1 MRALKWR
8 EFMSK
13 FLIVTDTTS
22 TLNPQDSE
30 KYGIE
35 IVPLSV
41 LNKGYEYADGIDINA
56 EQFADLLKKGEMP
69 TTSQPNIGHVEE
81 LMKQWKAAEYDAIL
95 IITISSYLSGTY
107 QGFLMTAKNLEMN
120 NVHVID
126 SLTVGAPLMDM
137 ALAAKKYA
145 DEGRSLDEILAM
157 LKSKI
162 KDTYS
167 FLYPKTLEQLK
178 KGGRISPVAA
188 GMASLL
194 KIKPLLY
201 LKEDGS
207 CVEKYGMAR
216 TDTKIYEMIIEEF
229 KKRQVSAETHEFYVM
244 EAEGMENV
252 EAFLTK
258 AKEAFGAEMSFKI
271 VQLPAVLT
279 CHAGLGS
286 FAVQSCLK
294 V

>member
-1 MRALKWR
+1 
-8 EFMSK
+8 MSK

-22 TLNPQDSE
+22 TLIPQDSE

-41 LNKGYEYADGIDINA
+41 LNKGIEYADGIDINA
-56 EQFADLLKKGEMP
+56 EQFADLLRNGEMP
-69 TTSQPNIGHVEE
+69 TTSQPNIGRVEE
-81 LMKQWKAAEYDAIL
+81 LMKKWKAADYDAIL

-107 QGFLMTAKNLEMN
+107 QGFLMTAKNLDMK

-126 SLTVGAPLMDM
+126 SLTVGAPMLDM
-137 ALAAKKYA
+137 ALTAKRYA
-145 DEGRSLDEILAM
+145 DAGRSLDDILTM
-157 LKSKI
+157 LKAKI

-167 FLYPKTLEQLK
+167 MLSTKNLENLK

-201 LKEDGS
+201 LKEDGT

-216 TDTKIYEMIIEEF
+216 TDSKIYDMIIEEF
-229 KKRQVSAETHEFYVM
+229 KKRNVNAETHEFYIM

-252 EAFLTK
+252 EAFLSK
-258 AKEAFGAEMSFKI
+258 AKEAFGTDMSFKI
-271 VQLPAVLT
+271 IQLPAVLT

-294 V
+294 N

>member
-56 EQFADLLKKGEMP
+56 EQFADLLKNGEMP

-145 DEGRSLDEILAM
+145 DEGRSLDEILSM

-216 TDTKIYEMIIEEF
+216 TDTKIYELIIEEF

-252 EAFLTK
+252 EAFLIK

>member
-1 MRALKWR
+1 
-8 EFMSK
+8 MSK

-41 LNKGYEYADGIDINA
+41 LNQGIEYADGIDINA
-56 EQFADLLKKGEMP
+56 KQFADLLKKGEMP
-69 TTSQPNIGHVEE
+69 TTSQPNIGRVEE
-81 LMKQWKAAEYDAIL
+81 MMQQWKAAEYDAIL

-107 QGFLMTAKNLEMN
+107 QGFLMTAKNLDMN

-126 SLTVGAPLMDM
+126 SLTVGAPMMDM
-137 ALAAKKYA
+137 ALTAKRYA
-145 DEGRSLDEILAM
+145 DEDRSLDDILAM

-201 LKEDGS
+201 LKKDGT

-216 TDTKIYEMIIEEF
+216 TDSKIYEMMIEEF

-244 EAEGMENV
+244 QAEGMENV

-258 AKEAFGAEMSFKI
+258 AKQAFGSEMSFKI

-286 FAVQSCLK
+286 FAVQSILK

>member
-1 MRALKWR
+1 
-8 EFMSK
+8 MSK

-22 TLNPQDSE
+22 TLIPQDSE

-41 LNKGYEYADGIDINA
+41 LNKGIEYADGIDINA
-56 EQFADLLKKGEMP
+56 EQFADLLRNGEMP
-69 TTSQPNIGHVEE
+69 TTSQPNIGRVEE
-81 LMKQWKAAEYDAIL
+81 LMKKWKAADYDAIL

-107 QGFLMTAKNLEMN
+107 QGFLMTAKNLDMK

-126 SLTVGAPLMDM
+126 SLTVGAPMLDM
-137 ALAAKKYA
+137 ALTAKRYA
-145 DEGRSLDEILAM
+145 DAGRSLDDILTM
-157 LKSKI
+157 LKAKI

-167 FLYPKTLEQLK
+167 MLYPKNLEQLK
-178 KGGRISPVAA
+178 KGGRISPVVA

-201 LKEDGS
+201 LKEDGT

-216 TDTKIYEMIIEEF
+216 TDSKIYDMIIEEF
-229 KKRQVSAETHEFYVM
+229 KKRNVNAETHEFYIM

-252 EAFLTK
+252 EAFLSK
-258 AKEAFGAEMSFKI
+258 AKEAFGTDMSFKI
-271 VQLPAVLT
+271 IQLPAVLT

-286 FAVQSCLK
+286 LAVQSCLK
-294 V
+294 N

>member
-56 EQFADLLKKGEMP
+56 EQFADLLKNGEMP